1 MPRLPA
7 LDSRAP
13 HELFRELRQI
23 YRGALLNPPIEP
35 LSDHQGLLS
44 TKQDSSL
51 QFGRL
56 DFLQGQD
63 GYHFLEVNSNGEWA
77 WLDTEGRYG
86 LLPKV
91 AEEIDPATARHSIPM
106 IGAAASRA

>member
-1 MPRLPA
+1 MK
-7 LDSRAP
+7 
-13 HELFRELRQI
+13 EL
-23 YRGALLNPPIEP
+23 G
-35 LSDHQGLLS
+35 
-44 TKQDSSL
+44 L